1 MPHPFSKISA
11 EEFRN
16 RERKAIGVAGIG
28 IIAALS
34 FAVFQV
40 KTSVERADDI
50 SAPFDKADMIGRG
63 DVQNLLNGLEETAK
77 RAEAAREAIS
87 AEVSK
92 EIIKD
97 KAQDAVTDAMRKEI
111 LNQGIRESTNS
122 Q

>member
-50 SAPFDKADMIGRG
+50 
-63 DVQNLLNGLEETAK
+63 
-77 RAEAAREAIS
+77 
-87 AEVSK
+87 
-92 EIIKD
+92 
-97 KAQDAVTDAMRKEI
+97 
-111 LNQGIRESTNS
+111 
-122 Q
+122 